1 MKKYY
6 SVSLLLVTFIT
17 LSFTFTSCNSSRE
30 VKGNG
35 KIIKKEFQIKDF
47 NKIELGG
54 YYNVILLQGDKPK
67 LEIETDENLMDYI
80 EAKVSSN
87 TLKLKNKRNIS
98 ASRNINVYLTFN
110 KLEELNVSG
119 YVVISSAD
127 RLNFDKLNLL
137 VSGNSEITMN
147 INCVALTTEFSGI
160 CKVRLTGTSLTADI
174 NASGVATIDAF
185 DFFIDD
191 LKLSMS
197 GSSMSKVNAIS
208 KLNMDVSGS
217 AQVEYYGSPE
227 MKQAVSG
234 SGIVTKKY

>member
-6 SVSLLLVTFIT
+6 GVSLLLVTFIT
-17 LSFTFTSCNSSRE
+17 LSFTFNSCNFSKE

-47 NKIELGG
+47 NKIDLGG

-67 LEIETDENLMDYI
+67 LEIETDENLMEYI
-80 EAKVSSN
+80 EAQVSSK

-110 KLEELNVSG
+110 KLEELTVSG
-119 YVVISSAD
+119 YVVVNSGN
-127 RLNFDKLNLL
+127 RLNFDKLSLF
-137 VSGNSEITMN
+137 VSGNSELTMN
-147 INCVALTTEFSGI
+147 INCVALNTEFSGN
-160 CKVRLTGTSLTADI
+160 CKIRLSGTSLTADM
-174 NASGVATIDAF
+174 NASGSATTDAIELL
-185 DFFIDD
+185 IDD
-191 LKLSMS
+191 LNLSMS
-197 GSSMSKVNAIS
+197 GSSVSKVNAIS
-208 KLNMDVSGS
+208 KLNMNVSGS

-227 MKQAVSG
+227 MKQTVSG